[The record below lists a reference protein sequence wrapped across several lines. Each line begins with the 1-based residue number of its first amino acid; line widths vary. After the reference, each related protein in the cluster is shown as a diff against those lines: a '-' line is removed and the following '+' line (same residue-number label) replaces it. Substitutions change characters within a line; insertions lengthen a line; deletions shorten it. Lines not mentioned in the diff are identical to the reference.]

1 VFLVEWQ
8 GVLRSLI
15 RQLFAQNNIVFAV
28 VILLIGV
35 LVSYLVGDASRR
47 LLTAAGIADAAE
59 GTAFERT
66 ADRLGTST
74 VTLLS
79 QLATLFVLGVTL
91 LVALNVARL
100 LNARLFWT
108 ELTIFLPQLFVAA
121 LTVILGLIVADKAEV
136 EINERLRGVKLP
148 EVNLLALFAKYSIL
162 YVAGLI
168 ALSQLGV
175 ATSALVVLL
184 AAYAFAVVFLGGLA
198 GRDILASSA
207 AGVYLLLNQ
216 PYVIGDEIEI
226 DGHRGIVQEVDVVA
240 TLIENDSEEFLVPN
254 YRVLQSGIVRV
265 RD

>member
-1 VFLVEWQ
+1 MVVDWG
-8 GVLRSLI
+8 GVLRNLV
-15 RQLFAQNNIVFAV
+15 RQLFAQNNLVFAI

-47 LLTAAGIADAAE
+47 VLTAVGIVDAVE

-66 ADRLGTST
+66 ASRLGTST

-79 QLATLFVLGVTL
+79 QLATLFVLGIAL

-108 ELTIFLPQLFVAA
+108 ELTVFLPQVFVAA
-121 LTVILGLIVADKAEV
+121 LTVILGLIVADNAEV
-136 EINERLRGVKLP
+136 AINERLRGVKLP
-148 EVNLLALFAKYSIL
+148 EVNLVALFAKYSVL

-175 ATSALVVLL
+175 ATNALVVLL

-198 GRDILASSA
+198 GKDLLASGA

-216 PYVIGDEIEI
+216 PYGIGDEIEV

-240 TLIENDSEEFLVPN
+240 TRIENDTEEFLIPN
-254 YRVLQSGIVRV
+254 HRVLQSGIVRV
-265 RD
+265 RN

>member
-1 VFLVEWQ
+1 MLVDWG
-8 GVLRSLI
+8 GVLRSLV
-15 RQLFAQNNIVFAV
+15 RQLFAQNNLVFAI

-47 LLTAAGIADAAE
+47 VLTAVGIVDAVE

-66 ADRLGTST
+66 ASRLGTST

-79 QLATLFVLGVTL
+79 QLATLFVLGVAL

-108 ELTIFLPQLFVAA
+108 ELTVFLPQVFVAA
-121 LTVILGLIVADKAEV
+121 LTVILGLIVADNAEV
-136 EINERLRGVKLP
+136 AINERLRGVKLP
-148 EVNLLALFAKYSIL
+148 EVNLVALFAKYSVL

-175 ATSALVVLL
+175 ATNALVVLL

-198 GRDILASSA
+198 GKDLLASGA

-216 PYVIGDEIEI
+216 PYGIGDEIEV

-240 TLIENDSEEFLVPN
+240 TRIENDTEEFLIPN
-254 YRVLQSGIVRV
+254 HRVLQSGIVRV
-265 RD
+265 RN

>member
-1 VFLVEWQ
+1 MFLVEW
-8 GVLRSLI
+8 GSLLGSLV
-15 RQLFAQNNIVFAV
+15 RQLFARNNIVFAV

-35 LVSYLVGDASRR
+35 LVSYLVGDGTRR
-47 LLTAAGIADAAE
+47 LLTAASIGEAVE

-66 ADRLGTST
+66 ASRLGTST

-79 QLATLFVLGVTL
+79 QLAVIFVLGVTL

-108 ELTIFLPQLFVAA
+108 QLTTFLPQLFVAA
-121 LTVILGLIVADKAEV
+121 LTIILGLIVADKAEV
-136 EINERLRGVKLP
+136 GINERLRGVKLP
-148 EVNLLALFAKYSIL
+148 EVNLVALFAKYSVL

-184 AAYAFAVVFLGGLA
+184 GAYAFAVVFLGGLA
-198 GRDILASSA
+198 GKDLLASSA

-216 PYVIGDEIEI
+216 PYGIGDEIEI
-226 DGHRGIVQEVDVVA
+226 DGHRGIVQEVDIVA
-240 TLIENDSEEFLVPN
+240 TRIENDSEEFLIPN
-254 YRVLQSGIVRV
+254 HRVLQSGVVRV
-265 RD
+265 RG

>member
-1 VFLVEWQ
+1 MLVDWD
-8 GVLRSLI
+8 GVLRSLV
-15 RQLFAQNNIVFAV
+15 RQLFAQNNLVFAI

-47 LLTAAGIADAAE
+47 VLTAVGIVDAVE

-66 ADRLGTST
+66 ASRLGTST

-79 QLATLFVLGVTL
+79 QLATLFVLGVAL

-108 ELTIFLPQLFVAA
+108 ELTVFLPQVFVAA
-121 LTVILGLIVADKAEV
+121 LTVILGLIVADNAEV
-136 EINERLRGVKLP
+136 AINERLRGVKLP
-148 EVNLLALFAKYSIL
+148 EVNLVALFAKYSVL

-175 ATSALVVLL
+175 ATNALVVLL

-198 GRDILASSA
+198 GKDLLASGA

-216 PYVIGDEIEI
+216 PYGIGDEIEV

-240 TLIENDSEEFLVPN
+240 TRIENDTEEFLIPN
-254 YRVLQSGIVRV
+254 HRVLQSGIVRV
-265 RD
+265 RN

>member
-1 VFLVEWQ
+1 MLVDWD
-8 GVLRSLI
+8 GVLRSLV
-15 RQLFAQNNIVFAV
+15 RQLFAQNNLVFAI

-47 LLTAAGIADAAE
+47 VLTAVGIVNAVE

-66 ADRLGTST
+66 ASRLGTST

-79 QLATLFVLGVTL
+79 QLATLFVLGVAL

-108 ELTIFLPQLFVAA
+108 ELTVFLPQVFVAA
-121 LTVILGLIVADKAEV
+121 LTVILGLIVADNAEV
-136 EINERLRGVKLP
+136 AINERLRGVKLP
-148 EVNLLALFAKYSIL
+148 EVNLVALFAKYSVL

-198 GRDILASSA
+198 GKDLLASGA

-216 PYVIGDEIEI
+216 PYGIGDEIEV

-240 TLIENDSEEFLVPN
+240 TRIENDTEEFLIPN
-254 YRVLQSGIVRV
+254 HRVLQSGIVRV
-265 RD
+265 RN

>member
-1 VFLVEWQ
+1 MIVDWD
-8 GVLRSLI
+8 GVLRSLV
-15 RQLFAQNNIVFAV
+15 RQLFAQNNLVFAI

-47 LLTAAGIADAAE
+47 VLTAVGIVDAVE

-66 ADRLGTST
+66 ASRLGTST

-79 QLATLFVLGVTL
+79 QLATLFVLGVAL

-108 ELTIFLPQLFVAA
+108 ELTVFLPQVFVAA
-121 LTVILGLIVADKAEV
+121 LTVILGLIVADNAEV
-136 EINERLRGVKLP
+136 AINERLRGVKLP
-148 EVNLLALFAKYSIL
+148 EVNLVALFAKYSVL

-175 ATSALVVLL
+175 ATNALVVLL

-198 GRDILASSA
+198 GKDLLASGA

-216 PYVIGDEIEI
+216 PYGIGDEIEV

-240 TLIENDSEEFLVPN
+240 TRIENDTEEFLIPN
-254 YRVLQSGIVRV
+254 HRVLQSGIVRV
-265 RD
+265 RN

>member
-1 VFLVEWQ
+1 MYLVEW
-8 GVLRSLI
+8 GSLFGSLV
-15 RQLFAQNNIVFAV
+15 RQLFARNNIVFAV

-35 LVSYLVGDASRR
+35 LVGYLVGDGTRR
-47 LLTAAGIADAAE
+47 LLTAAGIGEAVE

-66 ADRLGTST
+66 ASRLGTST

-79 QLATLFVLGVTL
+79 QLAVVFVLGVTL

-108 ELTIFLPQLFVAA
+108 ELTTFLPQLFVAA
-121 LTVILGLIVADKAEV
+121 LTIILGLIVADKAEV
-136 EINERLRGVKLP
+136 DINERLRGVKLP
-148 EVNLLALFAKYSIL
+148 EVNLVALFAKYSIL

-184 AAYAFAVVFLGGLA
+184 GAYAFAVVFLGGLA
-198 GRDILASSA
+198 GKDLLASGA

-216 PYVIGDEIEI
+216 PYSIGDEIEI
-226 DGHRGIVQEVDVVA
+226 DGHRGIVQEVDVIA
-240 TLIENDSEEFLVPN
+240 TRIESDSEEFLIPN
-254 YRVLQSGIVRV
+254 HRVLQSGIVRV
-265 RD
+265 RE

>member
-1 VFLVEWQ
+1 MLVDW
-8 GVLRSLI
+8 GGILRSLV
-15 RQLFAQNNIVFAV
+15 RQLFAQNNLVFAI

-47 LLTAAGIADAAE
+47 VLTAVGIVDAVE

-66 ADRLGTST
+66 ASRLGTST

-79 QLATLFVLGVTL
+79 QLATLFVLGIAL

-108 ELTIFLPQLFVAA
+108 ELTVFLPQVFVAA
-121 LTVILGLIVADKAEV
+121 LTVILGLIVADNAEV
-136 EINERLRGVKLP
+136 AINERLRGVKLP
-148 EVNLLALFAKYSIL
+148 EVNLVALFAKYSVL

-175 ATSALVVLL
+175 ATNALVVLL

-198 GRDILASSA
+198 GKDLLASGA

-216 PYVIGDEIEI
+216 PYGIGDEIEV

-240 TLIENDSEEFLVPN
+240 TRIENDTEEFLIPN
-254 YRVLQSGIVRV
+254 HRVLQSGIVRV
-265 RD
+265 RN

>member
-1 VFLVEWQ
+1 MIVDWD
-8 GVLRSLI
+8 GVLRSLV
-15 RQLFAQNNIVFAV
+15 RQLFAQNNLVFAI

-35 LVSYLVGDASRR
+35 LVSYLIGDASRR
-47 LLTAAGIADAAE
+47 VLTAVGIVDAVE

-66 ADRLGTST
+66 ASRLGTST

-79 QLATLFVLGVTL
+79 QLATLFVLGVAL

-108 ELTIFLPQLFVAA
+108 ELTVFLPQVFVAA
-121 LTVILGLIVADKAEV
+121 LTVILGLIVADNAEV
-136 EINERLRGVKLP
+136 AINERLRGVKLP
-148 EVNLLALFAKYSIL
+148 EVNLVALFAKYSVL

-198 GRDILASSA
+198 GKDLLASGA

-216 PYVIGDEIEI
+216 PYGIGDEIEV

-240 TLIENDSEEFLVPN
+240 TRIENDTEEFLIPN
-254 YRVLQSGIVRV
+254 HRVLQSGIVRV
-265 RD
+265 RN

>member
-1 VFLVEWQ
+1 MVVDWG
-8 GVLRSLI
+8 GVLRNLV
-15 RQLFAQNNIVFAV
+15 RQLFAQNNLVFAI

-47 LLTAAGIADAAE
+47 VLTAVGIVDAVE

-66 ADRLGTST
+66 ASRLGTST

-79 QLATLFVLGVTL
+79 QLATLFVLGVAL

-108 ELTIFLPQLFVAA
+108 ELTVFLPQVFVAA
-121 LTVILGLIVADKAEV
+121 LTVILGLIVADNAEV
-136 EINERLRGVKLP
+136 AINERLRGVKLP
-148 EVNLLALFAKYSIL
+148 EVNLVALFAKYSVL

-175 ATSALVVLL
+175 ATNALVVLL

-198 GRDILASSA
+198 GKDLLASGA

-216 PYVIGDEIEI
+216 PYGIGDEIEV

-240 TLIENDSEEFLVPN
+240 TRIENDTEEFLIPN
-254 YRVLQSGIVRV
+254 HRVLQSGIVRV
-265 RD
+265 RN

>member
-1 VFLVEWQ
+1 MVLVDWGPLFE
-8 GVLRSLI
+8 SLV
-15 RQLFAQNNIVFAV
+15 RQLFARNNIVFAV

-35 LVSYLVGDASRR
+35 LVSYLVGDGTRR
-47 LLTAAGIADAAE
+47 LLTAAGIGEAVE

-66 ADRLGTST
+66 ASRLGTST

-79 QLATLFVLGVTL
+79 QLAVVFVLGVAL

-121 LTVILGLIVADKAEV
+121 LTIILGLIIADKVEV
-136 EINERLRGVKLP
+136 GVNERLRGVKLP
-148 EVNLLALFAKYSIL
+148 EVNLLALFAKYSVL

-175 ATSALVVLL
+175 ATAALVVLL
-184 AAYAFAVVFLGGLA
+184 GAYAFAIVFLGGLA
-198 GRDILASSA
+198 GKDLLASGA

-216 PYVIGDEIEI
+216 PYGIGDEIEI

-240 TLIENDSEEFLVPN
+240 TRIENDSEEFLIPN
-254 YRVLQSGIVRV
+254 HRVLQSGIVRI

>member
-1 VFLVEWQ
+1 MLVDWG
-8 GVLRSLI
+8 GVLRSLV
-15 RQLFAQNNIVFAV
+15 RQLFAQNNLVFAI

-47 LLTAAGIADAAE
+47 VLTAVGIVDAVE

-66 ADRLGTST
+66 ASRLGTST

-79 QLATLFVLGVTL
+79 QLATLFVLGIAL

-108 ELTIFLPQLFVAA
+108 ELTVFLPQVFVAA
-121 LTVILGLIVADKAEV
+121 LTVILGLIVADNAEV
-136 EINERLRGVKLP
+136 AINERLRGVKLP
-148 EVNLLALFAKYSIL
+148 EVNLVALFAKYSVL

-175 ATSALVVLL
+175 ATNALVVLL

-198 GRDILASSA
+198 GKDLLASGA

-216 PYVIGDEIEI
+216 PYGIGDEIEV

-240 TLIENDSEEFLVPN
+240 TRIENDTEEFLIPN
-254 YRVLQSGIVRV
+254 HRVLQSGIVRV
-265 RD
+265 RN

>member
-1 VFLVEWQ
+1 MIVDWD
-8 GVLRSLI
+8 GVLRSLV
-15 RQLFAQNNIVFAV
+15 RQLFAQNNLVFAI

-47 LLTAAGIADAAE
+47 VLTAVGIVDAVE

-66 ADRLGTST
+66 ASRLGTST

-79 QLATLFVLGVTL
+79 QLATLFVLGVAL

-108 ELTIFLPQLFVAA
+108 ELTVFLPQVFVAA
-121 LTVILGLIVADKAEV
+121 LTVILGLIVADNAEV
-136 EINERLRGVKLP
+136 AINERLRGVKLP
-148 EVNLLALFAKYSIL
+148 EVNLVALFAKYSVL

-198 GRDILASSA
+198 GKDLLASGA

-216 PYVIGDEIEI
+216 PYGIGDEIEV

-240 TLIENDSEEFLVPN
+240 TRIENDTEEFLIPN
-254 YRVLQSGIVRV
+254 HRVLQSGIVRV
-265 RD
+265 RN

>member
-1 VFLVEWQ
+1 MYAVDWQ
-8 GVLRSLI
+8 TVLRSLI
-15 RQLFAQNNIVFAV
+15 RQLFAQNNLVFAV

-35 LVSYLVGDASRR
+35 LVSYLVGDATRR
-47 LLTAAGIADAAE
+47 ILTAAGITDAVE

-66 ADRLGTST
+66 ASRLGTST
-74 VTLLS
+74 VMLLS

-108 ELTIFLPQLFVAA
+108 QLTIFLPQLFVAA
-121 LTVILGLIVADKAEV
+121 LTVILGLIVADKVEV
-136 EINERLRGVKLP
+136 GINERLRGVKLP
-148 EVNLLALFAKYSIL
+148 EVNLVALFAKYSVL

-198 GRDILASSA
+198 GKDLLASGA

-216 PYVIGDEIEI
+216 PYGIGDEIEV

-240 TLIENDSEEFLVPN
+240 TRIENDSEEYLIPN
-254 YRVLQSGIVRV
+254 HRVLQSGIVRV
-265 RD
+265 RN

>member
-1 VFLVEWQ
+1 MFLVEW
-8 GVLRSLI
+8 GSLLGSLV
-15 RQLFAQNNIVFAV
+15 RQLFARNNIVFAV

-35 LVSYLVGDASRR
+35 LVSYLVGDGTRR
-47 LLTAAGIADAAE
+47 LLTTAGIGEAVE

-66 ADRLGTST
+66 ASRLGTST

-79 QLATLFVLGVTL
+79 QLAVVFVLGVTL

-108 ELTIFLPQLFVAA
+108 QLTTFLPQLFVAA
-121 LTVILGLIVADKAEV
+121 LTIILGLIVADKAEV
-136 EINERLRGVKLP
+136 GINERLRGVKLP
-148 EVNLLALFAKYSIL
+148 EVNLVALFAKYSVL

-184 AAYAFAVVFLGGLA
+184 GAYAFAVVFLGGLA
-198 GRDILASSA
+198 GKDLLASGA

-216 PYVIGDEIEI
+216 PYGIGDEIEI
-226 DGHRGIVQEVDVVA
+226 DGHRGIVQEVDIVA
-240 TLIENDSEEFLVPN
+240 TRIENDSEEFLIPN
-254 YRVLQSGIVRV
+254 HRVLQSGVVRV
-265 RD
+265 RG